1 MKLPKVAFPS
11 RDGIPWWVVSLS
23 LVPSKGWAWVGAPS
37 FPIVGAY
44 FPAWLICLV
53 IGGIGAVLLRTIFL
67 ALHVDGLLR
76 FHLVTY
82 LSLGSLVGLIG
93 WLVLFGQ

>member
-1 MKLPKVAFPS
+1 MKLPKVASPC
-11 RDGIPWWVVSLS
+11 RDGIPWWVIFCL
-23 LVPSKGWAWVGAPS
+23 LGPSEGWAWVGAPS

-53 IGGIGAVLLRTIFL
+53 IGAVGSVLLRTIFL

-82 LSLGSLVGLIG
+82 LSLGTLFGLVG